1 MAYSKKLKVGSER
14 FKLQAV
20 RSNDSIKNMLEYSE
34 IRQGKIII
42 YEEEPC
48 LVMENHVA
56 RTQQRK
62 PQNQVKLKSLLSG
75 RTWNAT
81 FHASDKADEAEIIK
95 RDVKFLYQNKG
106 EYWFCDI
113 DDPKNRFTLKEAIMG
128 DAAKFLQTNGDVTAL
143 VWDDDGEEKIISVK
157 LPVKME
163 FIVKDAPPSIKG
175 NTANGG
181 GKIVTLE
188 GGVKISAPF
197 FIDIGDK
204 IRVNTETGD
213 YVERIQE

>member
-1 MAYSKKLKVGSER
+1 
-14 FKLQAV
+14 
-20 RSNDSIKNMLEYSE
+20 MLEYSE
-34 IRQGKIII
+34 IREGKIII

-95 RDVKFLYQNKG
+95 RDVKFLYTNKG
-106 EYWFCDI
+106 ENWFCDI
-113 DDPKNRFTLKEAIMG
+113 DNPANRFKLEEKVIG
-128 DAAKFLQTNGDVTAL
+128 DQAKFLQSNGIVTAL
-143 VWDDDGEEKIISVK
+143 VWDNDGEEQIISVK

-163 FIVKDAPPSIKG
+163 FIVKEAPPSIKG

-197 FIDIGDK
+197 FIEIGDK

-213 YVERIQE
+213 YVERVQA